1 MFDRGRLI
9 LFFTISIGL
18 ITSSCVAAGYR
29 RVPPAYQQF
38 RVAVRPTET
47 VASKRTRDLIITITN
62 ADGRLRGGDNEF
74 CLLFQKR
81 ESREAAEVQDV
92 SIDFALLVG
101 RIQREPIR
109 ARLTQEQ
116 QGRYCGR
123 VDLGKQ
129 YYVPASYY
137 AFLLYTDVDGKKRK
151 ERFFLT
157 VK

>member
-9 LFFTISIGL
+9 LFFAISIGL
-18 ITSSCVAAGYR
+18 ISSSDGAAGYR
-29 RVPPAYQQF
+29 RVPLAYRQL
-38 RVAVRPTET
+38 RVAIRPIDT
-47 VASKRTRDLIITITN
+47 VASKRTRDLVITITN

-109 ARLTQEQ
+109 ARLTQER
-116 QGRYCGR
+116 QGRFCGHL
-123 VDLGKQ
+123 DLGKQ
-129 YYVPASYY
+129 YYIPASYY
-137 AFLLYTDVDGKKRK
+137 AFVRYTDADGEKRK
-151 ERFFLT
+151 ERVFLT